1 MKQTTAMILLTLM
14 LATAI
19 GCGALDNGDAEDVE
33 KTYDGSG
40 VGVPATIYEL
50 QRGRVAAETR
60 VLLSHV
66 IVTTPLTDY
75 GDGFFVQEMEGGPY
89 SGIYVYVTG
98 EASGEI
104 RPEVGDVVDIAGLY
118 DEYYE
123 LSELTVSAI
132 GDMEVLDN
140 LGSPDPEVVDA
151 RDLATGSDEAEKW
164 EGVLVRV
171 EDVQVTEPDLGWNE
185 FEISGGA
192 IVDDLFWPPESAF
205 IPPDDA
211 QFDSITGAFTYTF
224 EEYKICPRSAAD
236 FDGDWEPVGPLG
248 EATIYEIQQGDVPLG
263 ATVTVTAVIS
273 SPLNFNGDTFFI
285 MEESGGPWSG
295 VAVYMYDEVAAVYN
309 GQVGDAV
316 EVTAQVTEYYDLTEL
331 VVKDPGDLVLLNE
344 GQAPDAEEIDLDDV
358 GEKWEGVLVQTGA
371 VTVSEA
377 VNNYGEF
384 TVGDGNGELVVDDLF
399 FEKYHWETYGI
410 EAGDTFGR
418 IRGILTY
425 DYGEFKLEPRTDSDL
440 SD

>member
-1 MKQTTAMILLTLM
+1 MKQTTAMILLTLL
-14 LATAI
+14 LAAAS
-19 GCGALDNGDAEDVE
+19 GCNALDNGDAEDVKE
-33 KTYDGSG
+33 TYDGNG

-50 QRGRVAAETR
+50 QRGRVAADTR
-60 VLLSHV
+60 VLLSRV
-66 IVTTPLTDY
+66 IVTTPLTER

-89 SGIYVYVTG
+89 SGIYVFVTG

-123 LSELTVSAI
+123 LSELTLTAV
-132 GDMEVLDN
+132 GDLEVLDN

-151 RDLATGSDEAEKW
+151 EDLSTGSDGAEQW

-171 EDVQVTEPDLGWNE
+171 QDVKVTEPDLGWNE
-185 FEISGGA
+185 FEVDGVR
-192 IVDDLFWPPESAF
+192 VDDLFWPPESAF
-205 IPPDDA
+205 IPPADA
-211 QFDSITGAFTYTF
+211 HFDSIVGAFTYTF
-224 EEYKICPRSAAD
+224 EEYKICPRYAAD

-285 MEESGGPWSG
+285 MDESGGPWSG
-295 VAVYMYDEVAAVYN
+295 VAVYMYDEVAAVYD
-309 GQVGDAV
+309 GRVGDTV
-316 EVTAQVTEYYDLTEL
+316 ELTAQVTEYYELTEL

-344 GQAPDAEEIDLDDV
+344 GQAPAAEEIALDDV

-371 VTVSEA
+371 VTVAEA

-384 TVGDGNGELVVDDLF
+384 TVGDGGGELIVDDLF